1 MYEKAKATNSDYVE
15 CDFIWKYEKNEKIDT
30 GYRYKNKKEMF
41 QTGRVVAWNKLI
53 KREIIENN
61 ELKFPV
67 GLYYED
73 VEFFYKLIP
82 HINKFS
88 FIEEP
93 LVYYVQRKSSIVNKQ
108 DHRTRHIF
116 IALEHVMNYYIKLGL
131 YDEYKDEIEY
141 TYTRLLLCSSLK
153 RISDIEDEVTKLLI
167 YNETWHNL
175 NRKFP
180 SIGKKNPILKKDN
193 SPKGIYMKLMN
204 KFRLIKFLQNF
215 YRKIKGAKM
224 QLLKKITI
232 KHVLCLYIILCPIL
246 DILSFAFRNYFNT
259 NISISTFLRPII
271 PVMVSIYI
279 FMKANK
285 KNKCI
290 LGATAGIYALYAF
303 LHLFVARD
311 FFTGCSY
318 GGFTKE
324 LQYIINFTFLI
335 VNLIN
340 FYYAFIK
347 NKWRKDENVTNEQTN
362 NLKLTNNIKVA
373 ILIMCLIYM
382 ASIYLAILT
391 KTSSYTYKGE
401 QIGYKGGLNLEIV

>member
-1 MYEKAKATNSDYVE
+1 MPKVSVIVPVYNVEQYLSRCLTSLINQTLEDIEIIVVNDGSTDGSERIIKEYKRNNSKIIAVNKENGGLSSARNFGLYYATGEYFAFLDSDDYVYRNIYKKMYEKAKATNSDYVE

-93 LVYYVQRKSSIVNKQ
+93 LVYYVQRESSIVNKQ

-175 NRKFP
+175 NKKFP
-180 SIGKKNPILKKDN
+180 DWKKNPILKKDN

-204 KFRLIKFLQNF
+204 KFTYKIFTKFL
-215 YRKIKGAKM
+215 
-224 QLLKKITI
+224 
-232 KHVLCLYIILCPIL
+232 
-246 DILSFAFRNYFNT
+246 
-259 NISISTFLRPII
+259 
-271 PVMVSIYI
+271 
-279 FMKANK
+279 
-285 KNKCI
+285 
-290 LGATAGIYALYAF
+290 
-303 LHLFVARD
+303 
-311 FFTGCSY
+311 
-318 GGFTKE
+318 
-324 LQYIINFTFLI
+324 
-335 VNLIN
+335 
-340 FYYAFIK
+340 
-347 NKWRKDENVTNEQTN
+347 
-362 NLKLTNNIKVA
+362 
-373 ILIMCLIYM
+373 
-382 ASIYLAILT
+382 
-391 KTSSYTYKGE
+391 
-401 QIGYKGGLNLEIV
+401 